1 MTGVLLL
8 CMTLFGQSEP
18 AGQASLLVRFE
29 SMPDAQAP
37 VVAALFASAET
48 FDSRSGAVRSVQ
60 LSDLQSDVLWQIDS
74 LPLSDYGLLAYQ
86 DLNRNGEFD
95 LDKRGRPLEPYTTS
109 GKVRK
114 RAPRY
119 RSAVFTLTAP
129 DTEITLADWRYRK
142 PKA

>member
-1 MTGVLLL
+1 MIGLLVLCL
-8 CMTLFGQSEP
+8 TLFGQSEP

-29 SMPDAQAP
+29 GMPDAQAP

-60 LSDLQSDVLWQIDS
+60 LLVGEGDVLWQIDG

-114 RAPRY
+114 RAPRF
-119 RSAVFTLTAP
+119 RSAVFALTEP
-129 DTEITLADWRYRK
+129 NTEITLADWRYRK
-142 PKA
+142 PRP